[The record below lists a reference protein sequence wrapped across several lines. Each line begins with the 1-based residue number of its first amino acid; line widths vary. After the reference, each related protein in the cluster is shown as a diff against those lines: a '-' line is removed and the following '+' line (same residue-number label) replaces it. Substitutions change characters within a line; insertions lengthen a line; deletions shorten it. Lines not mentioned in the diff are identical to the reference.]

1 MYKFPS
7 QKDITKA
14 VINGIV
20 EARDNYTFWTSNKT
34 DLLDADDDFI
44 TVHICQNIAAIH
56 NPPEIFIHA
65 NISDILKCS
74 LNTREEYKYF
84 MKEHLLSQ
92 DTISITLDERFKHQI
107 DNDSISKVLISVKNG
122 VVNSKKEHTNKIE
135 QLCKLLQR
143 EKKEDSTL
151 DYAIFAFYLEIS
163 DNARIGA
170 LQRIDNIIS
179 AFDDIVKNYPNL
191 KSTFKGG
198 DINTS
203 ENTGQWC
210 VGCYIIEP
218 NK

>member
-1 MYKFPS
+1 MYIFPN
-7 QKDITKA
+7 QNDIVKA
-14 VINGIV
+14 IIHGIK
-20 EARDNYTFWTSNKT
+20 ESRDNYTFWTSNKT
-34 DLLDADDDFI
+34 DLLDTDDDFLI
-44 TVHICQNIAAIH
+44 VHICQNIAKLK
-56 NPPEIFIHA
+56 NTPEIFIHA

-74 LNTREEYKYF
+74 LSSREEYKYF

-92 DTISITLDERFKHQI
+92 DTISITLDERFKHQV

-135 QLCKLLQR
+135 QLCKMLQR

-151 DYAIFAFYLEIS
+151 AYGVFAFYLEIS
-163 DNARIGA
+163 SNARISA
-170 LQRIDNIIS
+170 STRIDNIVS
-179 AFDDIVKNYPNL
+179 TFDDIVKEYPSL

-198 DINTS
+198 DINIS

>member
-1 MYKFPS
+1 MCKFPNQS
-7 QKDITKA
+7 DIIKA
-14 VINGIV
+14 VCNGIN
-20 EARDNYTFWTSNKT
+20 EAKNNYTFWTSNKT
-34 DLLDADDDFI
+34 DLLDTDDDFLI
-44 TVHICQNIAAIH
+44 VHICQSIAKLQC
-56 NPPEIFIHA
+56 PPEIFTHA

-84 MKEHLLSQ
+84 MKEHILSQ
-92 DTISITLDERFKHQI
+92 DTISITLDERFTHEA
-107 DNDSISKVLISVKNG
+107 DNDSISKVVISVKNG
-122 VVNSKKEHTNKIE
+122 VINSKKEHTDKIE
-135 QLCKLLQR
+135 QLCKILQR
-143 EKKEDSTL
+143 DKKEDSTL

-163 DNARIGA
+163 NNARIGA
-170 LQRIDNIIS
+170 SKRIENIVS
-179 AFDDIVKNYPNL
+179 TFDDIVKNYRNL